1 MWVSRRPSP
10 TLCSVTLSGSLLM
23 AAELSCCSA
32 PGLHALTIPTW
43 RPVELGTVAELRRFF
58 IGGSPELEDITYVRT
73 PSTFKV
79 GSAVGH

>member
-1 MWVSRRPSP
+1 M
-10 TLCSVTLSGSLLM
+10 
-23 AAELSCCSA
+23 LSCC
-32 PGLHALTIPTW
+32 PGSGVHNLTIPTW

-79 GSAVGH
+79 GSVARALLLLEDDRLSSLLQMSVAVQTA